1 MRNDVGNILGLVESD
16 HYEAIPAE
24 TVEKLYELF
33 GLLEQLFE
41 NRGKEGYEELLA
53 KLPAEFHNN
62 YHNLLQ
68 YAAQVNNVKINW
80 V

>member
-41 NRGKEGYEELLA
+41 NRGKEGLRSCWPSYQQSSITTTTTCSSMQ
-53 KLPAEFHNN
+53 HR
-62 YHNLLQ
+62 
-68 YAAQVNNVKINW
+68 
-80 V
+80 